1 MYSRKLSKI
10 YNGFTIIKDDWTV
23 ETSWKKSNGFK
34 VEEDEEEA
42 TKVEELPAK
51 KDAPLKKD
59 L

>member
-1 MYSRKLSKI
+1 MYSRKLPKI
-10 YNGFTIIKDDWTV
+10 YNGFTIIKEDGTV
-23 ETSWKKSNGFK
+23 EKLRKNYNGFE
-34 VEEDEEEA
+34 VDEEGA